1 VLDGVIIVADGH
13 IEQIGPPDLVKVPRG
28 ALELRLDGKWVI
40 PGLIDAHVHAERWA
54 LSRYLAYGITSIRSL
69 GGDRDSLVLLREAA
83 SQGTLLG
90 PRVYISGPMIDGRPA
105 TWPGATEVLAPDGS
119 RRAVDDRVL
128 LGATSVKV
136 YTKIDRRLLEPLINE
151 ANALEMPVAA
161 HLGRVD
167 AVTAAA
173 MGIHSIEHLSGVV
186 EATVSDPARLY
197 RAHDDFFTG
206 WRLFERS
213 WTTLDSVAIDRTA
226 RALAATDVVIV
237 PTLGLHEAFGHLAD
251 QQYISRLDLDGVPQ
265 PVREAWNVPDLIRR
279 AGLSSADFRAI
290 RSARLVQDL
299 FLRLFKNAGGIVAAG
314 SDSPNQ
320 LLAPGAS
327 LHHEMQLLVAAGLS
341 TEAAL
346 LAATRD
352 AAKALDSDS
361 VGILLP
367 GYAADFVV
375 LNADPLEDIANARL
389 IDRIVLGGTGYH
401 PDEFKQDWNGGRQP

>member
-1 VLDGVIIVADGH
+1 
-13 IEQIGPPDLVKVPRG
+13 
-28 ALELRLDGKWVI
+28 
-40 PGLIDAHVHAERWA
+40 
-54 LSRYLAYGITSIRSL
+54 
-69 GGDRDSLVLLREAA
+69 
-83 SQGTLLG
+83 
-90 PRVYISGPMIDGRPA
+90 MIDGRPA

-173 MGIHSIEHLSGVV
+173 MGIHSIEHLSGIV

-320 LLAPGAS
+320 L
-327 LHHEMQLLVAAGLS
+327 
-341 TEAAL
+341 AAL